1 MPNKARTNTQQT
13 KTYRLT
19 DMRIKRILAAMLSV
33 TALTTGAFAQSGLN
47 DPMTKAMMD
56 VYDQEIAA
64 NPQAYEIYF
73 RRANEY
79 YKFDQYLRALSDI
92 DNAIKYTPKENT
104 DLLFQC
110 YSLRGDTY
118 QMLGSQHRPHIVH
131 GSLSE
136 SQHRI

>member
-1 MPNKARTNTQQT
+1 
-13 KTYRLT
+13 
-19 DMRIKRILAAMLSV
+19 MRIKRILAAMLSV

-118 QMLGSQHRPHIVH
+118 QMLGKFEDALADYTQALNIDPTSFMALYQKANTEYELGRYA
-131 GSLSE
+131 
-136 SQHRI
+136 